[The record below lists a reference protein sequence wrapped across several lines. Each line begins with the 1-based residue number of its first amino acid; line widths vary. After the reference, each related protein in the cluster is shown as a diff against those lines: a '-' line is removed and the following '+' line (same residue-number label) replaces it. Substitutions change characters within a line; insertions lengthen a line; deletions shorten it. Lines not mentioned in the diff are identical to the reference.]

1 MPMVAEK
8 HPICFFVVSSVAP
21 NGTPQPTHL
30 TSRSRGW
37 QHIKATREKKGTAEN
52 NTQVSIGMPSVWTRR
67 VRRFDFTLL
76 VKC

>member
-1 MPMVAEK
+1 MVAEK

-37 QHIKATREKKGTAEN
+37 QHIKGIEREKRYSRKQHT
-52 NTQVSIGMPSVWTRR
+52 SVNRHAVCLDET
-67 VRRFDFTLL
+67 
-76 VKC
+76 C